1 MVADVDGDGD
11 VDIVHSFTKGF
22 AYAEQRN
29 GSFVILKSYDNPFYQ
44 GFWVVL
50 LFLLETYET
59 FTQANPSPP
68 CFLMFPPCEPRFGFP
83 RWRGGLLDPG

>member
-44 GFWVVL
+44 GFWVVFACFCL
-50 LFLLETYET
+50 KL
-59 FTQANPSPP
+59 SPRRP
-68 CFLMFPPCEPRFGFP
+68 KSDSMFPPCEPRFLGFA
-83 RWRGGLLDPG
+83 L